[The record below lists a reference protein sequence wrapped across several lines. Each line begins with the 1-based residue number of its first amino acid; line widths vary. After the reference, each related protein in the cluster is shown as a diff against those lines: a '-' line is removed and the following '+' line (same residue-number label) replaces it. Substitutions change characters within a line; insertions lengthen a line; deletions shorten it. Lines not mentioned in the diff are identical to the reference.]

1 MDFFTE
7 LEKNG
12 VKTTPEQRKAIEE
25 RFIQSLHYEPKIG
38 FFGKT
43 GVGKSSL
50 CNALFGQS
58 ICEINDVK
66 ACTRDPKDIL
76 ANISG
81 KGLTLMDVPGVGES
95 IERDEEY
102 AELYAKLLPELDLCL
117 WVLKADDRA
126 FSSDEKFYRDIVM
139 PHLQEGKPFLF
150 ALNQVDKIEPV
161 RDWDDENK
169 KPGNKQEANIEVK
182 KSVVSHIFNRRITE
196 VIPISANE
204 KYNLVELMNTIIHS
218 LPPNKRFT
226 TYHNVPKENRS
237 REQEAIINQDMSD
250 QIRTIIREE
259 LGDRAEQKTEAMSK
273 KNSSGFWGF
282 LGVLA
287 KTALEIILKP
297 KIPGTPFPIPFP

>member
-1 MDFFTE
+1 MEFFDE

-50 CNALFGQS
+50 CNALFGQD

-66 ACTRDPKDIL
+66 ACTRDPKTIL
-76 ANISG
+76 AKISG
-81 KGLTLMDVPGVGES
+81 KGITLMDVPGVGES

-126 FSSDEKFYRDIVM
+126 YSSDEKFYRDIVT

-161 RDWDDENK
+161 RDWDEANK
-169 KPGNKQEANIEVK
+169 KPGNKQEVNIDVK
-182 KSVVSHIFNRRITE
+182 KADVSSIFNRRITE
-196 VIPISANE
+196 VIPVSANE
-204 KYNLVELMNTIIHS
+204 KYHLVELMNTIIHS
-218 LPPNKRFT
+218 LPPNRRYT
-226 TYHNVPKENRS
+226 VYHSVPKENRS
-237 REQEAIINQDMSD
+237 KIQENYANEGLSD
-250 QIRTIIREE
+250 QIRAIIREE
-259 LGDRAEQKTEAMSK
+259 LGDRAEKETKAIEK
-273 KNSSGFWGF
+273 SSGDGFWEF
-282 LGVLA
+282 LGGLA
-287 KTALEIILKP
+287 KEAIKILLSGP
-297 KIPGTPFPIPFP
+297 TFPIPPFPLF

>member
-1 MDFFTE
+1 MEFFEE

-25 RFIQSLHYEPKIG
+25 RFIQSLHYEPTIG

-50 CNALFGQS
+50 CNALFGQD
-58 ICEINDVK
+58 ICKINDVK
-66 ACTRDPKDIL
+66 ACTRDPKKIL

-81 KGLTLMDVPGVGES
+81 KGITLMDVPGVGES

-102 AELYAKLLPELDLCL
+102 AELYANLLPELDLCL

-126 FSSDEKFYRDIVM
+126 LASEEKFYRDIVT

-161 RDWDDENK
+161 RDWDEENK
-169 KPGNKQEANIEVK
+169 KPGNKQEANIDVK
-182 KSVVSHIFNRRITE
+182 KADVSHTFNRRITE
-196 VIPISANE
+196 VIPVSANE
-204 KYNLVELMNTIIHS
+204 KYHLVELMNTIIHS

-226 TYHNVPKENRS
+226 AYHNVPKENRS
-237 REQEAIINQDMSD
+237 KEQEEIINKDMSD
-250 QIRTIIREE
+250 QIRAIIREE
-259 LGDRAEQKTEAMSK
+259 LGDRAEHETKVIEK
-273 KNSSGFWGF
+273 SSGDRFLDF
-282 LGVLA
+282 LGGLA
-287 KTALEIILKP
+287 KAALEIILRP
-297 KIPGTPFPIPFP
+297 KIPGLPF